1 MNEQILKLVQINSDE
16 RQTNTNFMKR
26 IKQWWDIEFPPKKKE
41 AQNLVDNARRF
52 KKESLGPGRN
62 VSIQAQK
69 NMDWTTEMKIK
80 LVNVDDEEQSK
91 GKWFMKRVKERWR
104 KVMESKANGFINE
117 TGNERKLRTV
127 TKVEDEELEN
137 IFNQVL

>member
-1 MNEQILKLVQINSDE
+1 MNEQILKLVQINRDE

-91 GKWFMKRVKERWR
+91 GKWFMKRVKERWALELAS
-104 KVMESKANGFINE
+104 VIIHN
-117 TGNERKLRTV
+117 LRNNASRFL
-127 TKVEDEELEN
+127 KEFNHSEE
-137 IFNQVL
+137 

>member
-52 KKESLGPGRN
+52 KKESLGLGRN

-91 GKWFMKRVKERWR
+91 GKWFMKRVKERWALELAS
-104 KVMESKANGFINE
+104 VIIHN
-117 TGNERKLRTV
+117 LRNNASRFL
-127 TKVEDEELEN
+127 KEFNHSEE
-137 IFNQVL
+137 